1 MKLNKRKKEKSWIA
15 KVDRKSRLRELSDSI
30 KCSKIPLIGAPE
42 EEEWEEDTEGIFEE
56 IIAKNFAHLG
66 KESDIQLQKV
76 QKIPFKIKS
85 RPTPIYI
92 TVKFGNYRDKEKL

>member
-42 EEEWEEDTEGIFEE
+42 EEE
-56 IIAKNFAHLG
+56 
-66 KESDIQLQKV
+66 
-76 QKIPFKIKS
+76 
-85 RPTPIYI
+85 
-92 TVKFGNYRDKEKL
+92 